1 MEGVAMSS
9 PLTNA
14 FDELGTGFDPIA
26 EAKAKREQEANHNKI
41 DYLIHQ
47 VFKQNEAGA
56 ELLAIWV
63 QNALIMSP
71 TAKPGDDL
79 LAIGLEEGKKEF
91 IRKVIL
97 TINKVE
103 GDTNE

>member
-1 MEGVAMSS
+1 MTK
-9 PLTNA
+9 PLSNA
-14 FDELGTGFDPIA
+14 FDELGTGFDPV
-26 EAKAKREQEANHNKI
+26 EAKAEQKQQEAKHNKI

-63 QNALIMSP
+63 QSALVMAP
-71 TAKPGDDL
+71 TARPGDDL

-91 IRKVIL
+91 IRKVLL

-103 GDTNE
+103 GDNNE

>member
-1 MEGVAMSS
+1 MNK
-9 PLTNA
+9 PLSNA

-26 EAKAKREQEANHNKI
+26 DTKAKKVEEAKYNKI

-56 ELLAIWV
+56 ELLATWV
-63 QNALIMSP
+63 QSALIMAP
-71 TAKPGDDL
+71 TARPGDDL

-91 IRKVIL
+91 IRKVLL
-97 TINKVE
+97 TIQKIE
-103 GDTNE
+103 GDNNE

>member
-1 MEGVAMSS
+1 MQQQ
-9 PLTNA
+9 PLSNA
-14 FDELGTGFDPIA
+14 FDELGTGFDPVA
-26 EAKAKREQEANHNKI
+26 EGKQKKEQVARHNKI

-63 QNALIMSP
+63 QSALVMAP
-71 TAKPGDDL
+71 TARPGDDL

-91 IRKVIL
+91 IRKVLL
-97 TINKVE
+97 TISKVE

>member
-1 MEGVAMSS
+1 MQQHQQV
-9 PLTNA
+9 NA

-26 EAKAKREQEANHNKI
+26 DTKAKEENERKGNER

-56 ELLAIWV
+56 KLLALWV
-63 QNALIMSP
+63 HDALVMAP
-71 TAKPGDDL
+71 TARPGDDL

-91 IRKVIL
+91 IRKVLI
-97 TINKVE
+97 TINKIE

>member
-1 MEGVAMSS
+1 MEQQ
-9 PLTNA
+9 PLSNA

-26 EAKAKREQEANHNKI
+26 ESKLQAKQESKGNQR

-56 ELLAIWV
+56 RLLAMWV
-63 QNALIMSP
+63 NDALIMAP
-71 TAKPGDDL
+71 TARPGDDL

-91 IRKVIL
+91 IRKVLL
-97 TINKVE
+97 TIQKIE
-103 GDTNE
+103 GVDNE

>member
-1 MEGVAMSS
+1 MNK
-9 PLTNA
+9 PLSNA
-14 FDELGTGFDPIA
+14 FDDLGTGFNPIADAKHKKAA
-26 EAKAKREQEANHNKI
+26 EAKHNKI

-63 QNALIMSP
+63 QSALVMAP
-71 TAKPGDDL
+71 TARPGDDL

-103 GDTNE
+103 GNTNE